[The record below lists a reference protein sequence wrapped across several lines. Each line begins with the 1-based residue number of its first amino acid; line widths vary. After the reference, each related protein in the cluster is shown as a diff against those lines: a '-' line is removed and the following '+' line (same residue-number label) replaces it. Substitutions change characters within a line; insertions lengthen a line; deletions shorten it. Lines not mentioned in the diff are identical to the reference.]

1 VLYLNRPPEHE
12 FRNWKRGSAVSFL
25 GIFVSIF
32 GIVSLQC
39 CSFFSPVHENKEGK
53 LECNMAGAR
62 EEEEKTI
69 NKI

>member
-1 VLYLNRPPEHE
+1 MNVEMGNEAAQFHSWEYL
-12 FRNWKRGSAVSFL
+12 FR
-25 GIFVSIF
+25 IF

-39 CSFFSPVHENKEGK
+39 CSFFSPVHEYKEEK

-62 EEEEKTI
+62 EEEEEAI